1 MQWVRYVL
9 YRTLTC
15 LWRNLK
21 KNIISN
27 ICRNMAQFKEK
38 HNIKYMSLLYL
49 RYIVDIFIIWK
60 GTKEQLITF
69 INELNNK
76 NKTIKFEYEI

>member
-1 MQWVRYVL
+1 
-9 YRTLTC
+9 
-15 LWRNLK
+15 
-21 KNIISN
+21 
-27 ICRNMAQFKEK
+27 MAQFKEK

-49 RYIVDIFIIWK
+49 RYIIDIFIIWK

>member
-1 MQWVRYVL
+1 MGTVCVVSYVDL
-9 YRTLTC
+9 F
-15 LWRNLK
+15 
-21 KNIISN
+21 
-27 ICRNMAQFKEK
+27 MAQFKEK

-76 NKTIKFEYEI
+76 NKTIKFKY